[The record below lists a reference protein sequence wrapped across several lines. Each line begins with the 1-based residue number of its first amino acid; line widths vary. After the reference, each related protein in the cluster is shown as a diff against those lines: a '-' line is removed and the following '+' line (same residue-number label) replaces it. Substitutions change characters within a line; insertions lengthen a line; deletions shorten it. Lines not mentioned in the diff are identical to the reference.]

1 MAVVDLVGGPAGFL
15 NVFVAG
21 RGLLPALKA
30 EAVARDQADDQEE
43 HEGGVKHQEQH
54 HGGGHRH
61 GRHMALVPGDDEVVA
76 VAFGDQVDQPAE
88 EAGEDVLDVPGGAL
102 GVLGLGAVHGSLLAG
117 VVVVIELAFLFQGH
131 HGLQDVP
138 AGLFQGAARLLVGDA
153 GLLAQG
159 LRHLKMIHKYLPFRI
174 PGPVVGISRA
184 CFQGHHSG

>member
-1 MAVVDLVGGPAGFL
+1 
-15 NVFVAG
+15 
-21 RGLLPALKA
+21 
-30 EAVARDQADDQEE
+30 
-43 HEGGVKHQEQH
+43 
-54 HGGGHRH
+54 
-61 GRHMALVPGDDEVVA
+61 MALVPGDDEVVA
-76 VAFGDQVDQPAE
+76 VAFGDQIDQPAE